1 MRNGPVILRE
11 SAGSS
16 HGKINARI
24 AKGLAELVGI
34 RGEKIG
40 ERAEEIDAAESIG
53 QISAKADTIHGS
65 AEFPEMLARRARV
78 GVNGLILIF
87 AALGVAEVRAPKNCE
102 AGDVDFGAG

>member
-1 MRNGPVILRE
+1 MRNGPVVLRE

-40 ERAEEIDAAESIG
+40 KRAEEIDAAESIG
-53 QISAKADTIHGS
+53 EISAEADTIQGG
-65 AEFPEMLARRARV
+65 ADFPEMLARSARV
-78 GVNGLILIF
+78 GVDGLILIF
-87 AALGVAEVRAPKNCE
+87 AAPGIAEVRASKNCE